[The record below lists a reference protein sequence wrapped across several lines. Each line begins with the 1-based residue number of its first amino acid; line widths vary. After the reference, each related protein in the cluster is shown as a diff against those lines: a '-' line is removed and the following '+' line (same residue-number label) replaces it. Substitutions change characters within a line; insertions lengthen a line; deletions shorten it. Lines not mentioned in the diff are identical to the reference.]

1 MKTRYLSGFDK
12 ETVVQAY
19 DAVVIGTGIAGLF
32 AALNIDPS
40 LKVLVITKDVL
51 EWNNSNLAQG
61 GIAACVDSKDD
72 FEVHYQD
79 TLRAGSY
86 HNESVATH
94 MMIEEAPISI
104 EKLIEYGVKLDRD
117 EKGKLEVTREG
128 GHTNRRILHAKDA
141 TGREIIRALGEEL
154 RKRSNI
160 TLRERVFAIDIITVN
175 NRSLGVT
182 VVDNSGNK
190 ALCKGGVVVI
200 ASGGIGSIY
209 QNSTNPKIATGD
221 GIAMAYRAGAIVR
234 DMEFVQFHPT
244 ALYNDESGQ
253 KFLIS
258 EAVRGEG
265 AVLRNIHGEA
275 FMENLHEMKD
285 LAPRDI
291 VARSII
297 NEIQKTNI
305 PYLYLDITHKGRA
318 YIMERFPTI
327 FEKCM
332 SIGIDISKEY
342 IPVAPAEH
350 YLMGG
355 IESNLNGE
363 TSIKGLYACGEC
375 ARTGVHGANR
385 LASNSLLEGAV
396 FGYRAAMHINNEIL
410 NYENANINISLDN
423 SIANDKKAE
432 SNIDLKH
439 LHEEIALTMD
449 KYVAI
454 SRNQIDLTKAKEII
468 SGINDLLDENPMNDI
483 YYYELMN
490 MATVALL
497 IIEAAL
503 ERKKSLGAHYRIDD
517 MEGSVC

>member
-1 MKTRYLSGFDK
+1 MKTRYLSGFNQK
-12 ETVVQAY
+12 TISQSY
-19 DAVVIGTGIAGLF
+19 DAIVIGTGIAGLF

-40 LKVLVITKDVL
+40 LRVLVITKDIMEL
-51 EWNNSNLAQG
+51 NNSNLAQG
-61 GIAACVDSKDD
+61 GIAACIDSKDD
-72 FEVHYQD
+72 FEAHYQD

-86 HNESVATH
+86 HNESSATH
-94 MMIEEAPISI
+94 MMVEEAPISI

-117 EKGKLEVTREG
+117 ENGKLKVTREG

-154 RKRSNI
+154 GKRPNI
-160 TLRERVFAIDIITVN
+160 TLCERVFAIDIITDN
-175 NRSLGVT
+175 NRSLGIT
-182 VVDNSGNK
+182 VMDNSGSR
-190 ALCKGGVVVI
+190 ALYKSRVVVI

-209 QNSTNPKIATGD
+209 KNSTNPKIATGD

-244 ALYNDESGQ
+244 ALYDDESGQ

-265 AVLRNIHGEA
+265 AILRNIHGEA
-275 FMENLHEMKD
+275 FMENVHEMKD

-291 VARSII
+291 VARSIFS
-297 NEIQKTNI
+297 EMQKTDI
-305 PYLYLDITHKGRA
+305 PYVYLDITHKGKA

-332 SIGIDISKEY
+332 SMGIDISKEY

-355 IESNLNGE
+355 IDSNLNGE

-396 FGYRAAMHINNEIL
+396 FGYRSAVHINKEIFD
-410 NYENANINISLDN
+410 YEIIDTDISSGN
-423 SIANDKKAE
+423 STANDKKVGNDI
-432 SNIDLKH
+432 SLKY
-439 LHEEIALTMD
+439 LHDEIANNMD

-454 SRNQIDLTKAKEII
+454 TRNQTDLMKAKEII
-468 SGINDLLDENPMNDI
+468 SRINDLLDENLMNDI

-503 ERKKSLGAHYRIDD
+503 ERKKSLGAHYRTDD
-517 MEGSVC
+517 MEGFVC